1 MNAFQAVLVSAI
13 IFIVSGLWSILNAYN
28 QFGVSMDSFVF
39 VLPCFGLV
47 LLILTPWIAK
57 AKNRSIWIATILSL
71 VLMIF
76 LYFQFKKSEG
86 AKSLMIILEI
96 ICSVWS
102 LVLLIKSIIFN
113 KINQSKST
121 EIGQIL

>member
-1 MNAFQAVLVSAI
+1 
-13 IFIVSGLWSILNAYN
+13 
-28 QFGVSMDSFVF
+28 
-39 VLPCFGLV
+39 
-47 LLILTPWIAK
+47 
-57 AKNRSIWIATILSL
+57 
-71 VLMIF
+71 
-76 LYFQFKKSEG
+76 
-86 AKSLMIILEI
+86 MIILEI